1 MERKVKRLKNDLSGA
16 KQIIDTLNLRL
27 SDAEEEN
34 EKLKA
39 SLKLLGEDECFV
51 KLLDDLIQVA
61 EVGSE
66 QSVNAWNEYVS
77 LVHIRE
83 IINE

>member
-1 MERKVKRLKNDLSGA
+1 MNLRAMALERKVKRLKNDLSGA

-27 SDAEEEN
+27 S
-34 EKLKA
+34 
-39 SLKLLGEDECFV
+39 
-51 KLLDDLIQVA
+51 DLIQVA